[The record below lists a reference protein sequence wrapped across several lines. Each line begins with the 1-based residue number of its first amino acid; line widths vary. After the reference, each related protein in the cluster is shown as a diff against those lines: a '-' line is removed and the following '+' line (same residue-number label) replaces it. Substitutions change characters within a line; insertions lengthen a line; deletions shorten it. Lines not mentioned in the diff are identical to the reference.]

1 MSLDYDDPKVEE
13 AWCDEQR
20 EVVRQY
26 LAGQPGL
33 VHGDIGEWPAW
44 HIAPIVSIW
53 VVESVVDPGWIGWW
67 VITGDLP
74 TDYISASD
82 VDDPQHPRKAL
93 RVFCNKWITWADS
106 VLEGRESPHYWVGTP
121 ERASELAP
129 MLKSRALTLLEWCD
143 DDLMWEGLDDDDAG
157 QV

>member
-1 MSLDYDDPKVEE
+1 MSLDYDDPEVKE

-26 LAGQPGL
+26 LARQPGL
-33 VHGDIGEWPAW
+33 VHGRIGEWPAW
-44 HIAPIVSIW
+44 HVAPIISIW
-53 VVESVVDPGWIGWW
+53 EIESVVNPGWIGWW

-93 RVFCNKWITWADS
+93 RVFCNRWITWADS
-106 VLEGRESPHYWVGTP
+106 VFEGRESPNYWVGTP

-129 MLKSRALTLLEWCD
+129 MLKSRVLTLLDWCD
-143 DDLMWEGLDDDDAG
+143 DELLWEGLDDDDAG
-157 QV
+157 QS